1 MDLVKTFEKIQI
13 TKKIPDIRPGD
24 TIRIHEKI
32 KEKDKE
38 RIQVF
43 EGTVIRLRG
52 GRGMSGTITVR
63 KIASRGIGVERI
75 YPLQM
80 PALSKIEVVKR
91 GKVRRAKL
99 YYLRKKQEKEGRLK
113 EKKLTAGELER
124 LKYEEKIEK
133 PTSGGSA
140 EGGKEKPK
148 KAKEEK
154 KEEPK
159 AEVKKEEKKM
169 EVKIEEKTKENET
182 KKKAEN

>member
-63 KIASRGIGVERI
+63 KIASGGIGVERI
-75 YPLQM
+75 YPLQI
-80 PALSKIEVVKR
+80 PALSKIEVIKR

-133 PTSGGSA
+133 
-140 EGGKEKPK
+140 KEKVKPK
-148 KAKEEK
+148 EVKKEIEAKEEIGP
-154 KEEPK
+154 KEK
-159 AEVKKEEKKM
+159 VKKEEKKM
-169 EVKIEEKTKENET
+169 EARAEEKIKEKDS
-182 KKKAEN
+182 KK